1 MMTLGTTPD
10 YMLDDEF
17 TIFSSTVERFV
28 RQQASEDI
36 VARWRAHG
44 QVDREAWEA
53 AGGAGL
59 LCPSIPVDYGGSGGD
74 FRHDA
79 IIVHQLG
86 LAGCEGWGIPLHN
99 AIVAPYI
106 LHYGNEEQK
115 KRWLPRLAS
124 GALIGAIAMT
134 EPGAGSDLRSVKTR
148 IAADGDAYRLSG
160 AKTFITNGQL
170 ANLIVVVARSGTSQD
185 AGHSLVVIETEGL
198 DGFRRGRKLDKIGLD
213 VGDTSELFFDDIRV
227 TSEQILGKQG
237 DGFAQL
243 MAQLPQERLIIALE
257 CVAIMERALTET
269 LAYVR
274 QRKAFGKAIIDFQ
287 NSQFKLAEAKTKAVI
302 AKTFTD
308 HCIGLHLAGKLDG
321 ATASMAKYWCS
332 DTACEIVDACLQL
345 HGGYGYMNEYPIA
358 TMYRDVRVKPIYG
371 GTNEIMKMLIARS
384 L

>member
-1 MMTLGTTPD
+1 MTLGTTPD
-10 YMLDDEF
+10 FMLDYEF
-17 TIFSSTVERFV
+17 EIFSSAVERFV
-28 RQQASEDI
+28 RQQASDEA
-36 VARWRAHG
+36 VARWREQG
-44 QVDREAWEA
+44 RVDREAWEA
-53 AGGAGL
+53 AAPAGL
-59 LCPSIPVDYGGSGGD
+59 LCPSVPVEYGGSGGD

-79 IIVHQLG
+79 IIIRQLG

-106 LHYGNEEQK
+106 LHYGSEEQK
-115 KRWLPRLAS
+115 QRWLPRLA
-124 GALIGAIAMT
+124 GGELIGAIAMT

-148 IAADGDAYRLSG
+148 AVEDGNAYRLSG

-170 ANLIVVVARSGTSQD
+170 ANLIVVVARFGADRD
-185 AGHSLVVIETEGL
+185 ASHSLVVVETDGLEG
-198 DGFRRGRKLDKIGLD
+198 FHRGRKLDKIGLD
-213 VGDTSELFFDDIRV
+213 MGDTSELAFNDVLF
-227 TSEQILGKQG
+227 TSDQILGEAG

-257 CVAIMERALTET
+257 CVAIMERALTAT

-274 QRKAFGKAIIDFQ
+274 ERKAFGKAVIEFQ

-308 HCIGLHLAGKLDG
+308 HCIGLHLAGMLDS

-371 GTNEIMKMLIARS
+371 GTNEIMKLLIARS